1 MKSRLA
7 FLLACLALTSCGTR
21 TVNITA
27 HKVTINSLATTD
39 VSIQA
44 IPQ

>member
-1 MKSRLA
+1 MKALA
-7 FLLACLALTSCGTR
+7 FLISSILLTSCGTR

-27 HKVTINSLATTD
+27 HKVTIHSLATND